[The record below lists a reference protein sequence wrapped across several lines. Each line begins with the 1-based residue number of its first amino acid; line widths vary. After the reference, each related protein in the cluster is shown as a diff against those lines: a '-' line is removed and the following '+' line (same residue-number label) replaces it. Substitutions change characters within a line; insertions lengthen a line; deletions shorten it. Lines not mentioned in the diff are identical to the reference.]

1 MSDINT
7 EAVSSN
13 QAGIHLATI
22 QLTES
27 DIGPRGSLPS
37 SLEKQNTFL
46 DLRQALSAD
55 CHHKNV
61 ENILDSGAWTAPQ
74 LARPPSATRHAFIV
88 VSA

>member
-1 MSDINT
+1 MNESNCLSEHGERLLCATMSDINT

-13 QAGIHLATI
+13 QAGIHLAAI

-37 SLEKQNTFL
+37 SLEEQNTFL
-46 DLRQALSAD
+46 DLRRALSAD

-61 ENILDSGAWTAPQ
+61 ENILDGGA
-74 LARPPSATRHAFIV
+74 
-88 VSA
+88 